1 VRAALYEKDCPAISK
16 GVSTMVTV
24 YRMNMNDLDD
34 RFLEA
39 LRALFKDKE
48 VEITVTEIDETQ
60 YLLQGEANRIRLLQA
75 VRNIENGQNLVDV
88 PLDMFQ

>member
-1 VRAALYEKDCPAISK
+1 
-16 GVSTMVTV
+16 MVTV

-39 LRALFKDKE
+39 LRTLFKDKE
-48 VEITVTEIDETQ
+48 VEIIVTEIDETQ

-88 PLDMFQ
+88 PPDIFQ

>member
-1 VRAALYEKDCPAISK
+1 MY
-16 GVSTMVTV
+16 TV

-34 RFLEA
+34 RFVEA
-39 LRALFKDKE
+39 LRDLFKDKE

-60 YLLQGEANRIRLLQA
+60 YLLQGEANRARLLQA

>member
-1 VRAALYEKDCPAISK
+1 
-16 GVSTMVTV
+16 MVTV

-60 YLLQGEANRIRLLQA
+60 YLLQGEANRVRLLQA
-75 VRNIENGQNLVDV
+75 VKNIENGQNLIDV
-88 PLDMFQ
+88 PLDMLQ

>member
-1 VRAALYEKDCPAISK
+1 MY
-16 GVSTMVTV
+16 TV

-60 YLLQGEANRIRLLQA
+60 YLLQGDANRVRLLQA
-75 VRNIENGQNLVDV
+75 VKNIENGQNLIDV
-88 PLDMFQ
+88 PLDMLQ

>member
-1 VRAALYEKDCPAISK
+1 MY
-16 GVSTMVTV
+16 TV

-34 RFLEA
+34 RFVEA

-60 YLLQGEANRIRLLQA
+60 YLLQGDANRARLLQA
-75 VRNIENGQNLVDV
+75 VRNIENGQNLIEV